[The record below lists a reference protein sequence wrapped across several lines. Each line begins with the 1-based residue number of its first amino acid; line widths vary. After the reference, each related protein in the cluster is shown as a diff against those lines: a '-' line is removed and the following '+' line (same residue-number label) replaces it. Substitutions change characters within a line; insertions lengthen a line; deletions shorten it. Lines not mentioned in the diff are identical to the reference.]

1 MTFIFYETANPE
13 TLPAAP
19 LAIETLPLINLK
31 N

>member
-1 MTFIFYETANPE
+1 MIFNFYKTANPE

-19 LAIETLPLINLK
+19 LAIETQPLINLK